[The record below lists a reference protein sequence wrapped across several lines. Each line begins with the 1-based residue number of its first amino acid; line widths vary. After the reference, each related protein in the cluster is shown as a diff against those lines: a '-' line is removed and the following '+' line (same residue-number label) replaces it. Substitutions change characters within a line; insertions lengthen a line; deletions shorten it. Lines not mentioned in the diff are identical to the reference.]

1 MKTVREEMRE
11 ALNCSALCSRYTPA
25 EQEDILAE
33 MIAVHS
39 RPNTYRYRFPHL
51 AEALVAA
58 GFFSHML
65 IEPPA

>member
-1 MKTVREEMRE
+1 MRTIRDDMQE
-11 ALNCSALCSRYTPA
+11 ALQCSAIYTRYTPA

-39 RPNTYRYRFPHL
+39 MPGIRRYRFPHL

-58 GFFSHML
+58 GFFDRML
-65 IEPPA
+65 IEQP